1 MAKLDDY
8 TIPETYDPLPVAIE
22 AEKTILGAIILE
34 PELLIEIAASLKPTD
49 FSLDSHVR
57 IFGAMVAINQRDGS
71 VDTVTLC
78 QELVNRKEIEA
89 VGGWAYV
96 NDLTSGLPR
105 HPVIEN
111 YVKILKDKAICRA
124 LIGVSEG
131 LSSRAYSQ
139 DVSGLEI
146 AAWALGAVSAIAE
159 DGEVEPQVFSASDM
173 VSAAEERLLRPPAD
187 NGVIPFGIANLD
199 AFTNGGMRRG
209 ELWIIGAPP
218 SRGKTTLARQ
228 IACHTVCRGVPT
240 YVHSGEMTKESWFDI
255 TACLIETLP
264 AWKVRDPFLL
274 NLTDKETLTRGLRT
288 LGRLPF
294 FVSDAGGI
302 ALDRLLFNAAK
313 AKRDRQIEL
322 LVVDYAQLI
331 HAGGRDKREQVS
343 AVAGRLR
350 EFAKEHHV
358 AIILLSQLARPDG
371 RNINAKP
378 NMFMLK
384 ESGTLEES
392 AHGIIMPYMPVDPET
407 NVFRGEDELV
417 IGKQRFGAVGSVP
430 VKFNGEYLRFDER

>member
-8 TIPETYDPLPVAIE
+8 TMPETFNPLPVALE

-34 PELLIEIAASLKPTD
+34 PERLIEIAASLEPSD

-57 IFGAMVAINQRDGS
+57 IFGAMIAINQRDGS

-159 DGEVEPQVFSASDM
+159 DGESAPQVFSAADM
-173 VSAAEERLLRPPAD
+173 VVAAEERLLRPPAD

-218 SRGKTTLARQ
+218 SRREDYP
-228 IACHTVCRGVPT
+228 CPPD
-240 YVHSGEMTKESWFDI
+240 S
-255 TACLIETLP
+255 LP
-264 AWKVRDPFLL
+264 RRLPWGSDLCSLRRNDERELVRHYRLSDRDP
-274 NLTDKETLTRGLRT
+274 TGLEGAR
-288 LGRLPF
+288 P
-294 FVSDAGGI
+294 
-302 ALDRLLFNAAK
+302 
-313 AKRDRQIEL
+313 
-322 LVVDYAQLI
+322 
-331 HAGGRDKREQVS
+331 VS
-343 AVAGRLR
+343 AQFERQGNANARAAHVGRVAVLCIRR
-350 EFAKEHHV
+350 
-358 AIILLSQLARPDG
+358 
-371 RNINAKP
+371 
-378 NMFMLK
+378 
-384 ESGTLEES
+384 
-392 AHGIIMPYMPVDPET
+392 
-407 NVFRGEDELV
+407 RGN
-417 IGKQRFGAVGSVP
+417 RA
-430 VKFNGEYLRFDER
+430 